1 MWYGRWK
8 RRSSALAL
16 TLLLLTSGARAYGS
30 DFGPWATSQDDDAR
44 AIEQALAEL
53 AARRKEVEALRA
65 SVGARDDRIAVLER
79 IVADQD
85 KLVQLWKTAA
95 EARAVANDVDAR
107 LEASYQESVKRY
119 QEEIARVREE
129 RDSARRSRF
138 TWAAVA
144 LVVGAVVG
152 FVAARD

>member
-1 MWYGRWK
+1 
-8 RRSSALAL
+8 LAL
-16 TLLLLTSGARAYGS
+16 TLLLLTSGVPAYGS

-53 AARRKEVEALRA
+53 AARRKEVEALRVA
-65 SVGARDDRIAVLER
+65 VGARDDRIAVLER

-85 KLVQLWKTAA
+85 KLVQLWKQAATERATASA
-95 EARAVANDVDAR
+95 ADAK

-119 QEEIARVREE
+119 EAELARVREE
-129 RDSARRSRF
+129 RDSARRTRW
-138 TWAAVA
+138 TIGGLCLA
-144 LVVGAVVG
+144 VGAVVG